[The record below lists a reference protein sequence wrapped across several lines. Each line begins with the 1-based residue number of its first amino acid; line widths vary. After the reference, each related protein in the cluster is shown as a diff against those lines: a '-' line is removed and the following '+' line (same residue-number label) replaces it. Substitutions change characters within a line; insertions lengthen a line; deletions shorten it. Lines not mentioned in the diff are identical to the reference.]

1 MSKTILATVVLSLF
15 LTAGLAAEEPM
26 QHVTMTT
33 TIGDGP
39 NQSVEKL
46 HENEWTKL
54 VQITIRNGATLAKH
68 AAKEPVTIQCV
79 SGSGTLVIGETR
91 IPLTAGVIVPLEPN
105 VEHAVESSP
114 AVSVLVTRFLTPG
127 AKAEVHHH

>member
-1 MSKTILATVVLSLF
+1 MSKPILATFMLSLVF
-15 LTAGLAAEEPM
+15 AANVAAEEPV
-26 QHVTMTT
+26 QRITMTT
-33 TIGDGP
+33 TIAEGA

-79 SGSGTLVIGETR
+79 SGKGTLVIGEAR
-91 IPLTAGVIVPLEPN
+91 IDLVPGVIVPLEPN
-105 VEHAVESSP
+105 VEHAVESRP
-114 AVSVLVTRFLTPG
+114 AVSVLVTRFLAPG
-127 AKAEVHHH
+127 AKPGAHQH